1 MTDEGWGLV
10 HFASCAFMAG
20 VIWFVQI
27 VHYPLM
33 RHVTDRWSEF
43 EIAHQNRT
51 TFVVAPVMFLE
62 ALSTMMLW
70 IERPGDTLRIA
81 SVVTLSAVVL
91 STFAVQV
98 PIHAA
103 LSRGFQENLHR
114 RLVRTN
120 FIRALLWTTRSI
132 IGVLILQSTGSSSGL
147 A

>member
-1 MTDEGWGLV
+1 
-10 HFASCAFMAG
+10 
-20 VIWFVQI
+20 
-27 VHYPLM
+27 
-33 RHVTDRWSEF
+33 
-43 EIAHQNRT
+43 
-51 TFVVAPVMFLE
+51 
-62 ALSTMMLW
+62 
-70 IERPGDTLRIA
+70 
-81 SVVTLSAVVL
+81 VL

-120 FIRALLWTTRSI
+120 VIRALLWTTRSI